1 MIGAELALTLALA
14 QQTKQEQII
23 PLVFGD
29 EVVFISETN
38 AQKEYDALIVKPTLT
53 FAEQGRLSALAIAL
67 ETIPNRC
74 TVEQERAL
82 LCLRLTNE

>member
-1 MIGAELALTLALA
+1 MVIELALILALA
-14 QQTKQEQII
+14 QQPKQEQII

-29 EVVFISETN
+29 EVVLIAESA
-38 AQKEYDALIVKPTLT
+38 AQRKYDALIVKPTLT

-74 TVEQERAL
+74 TDEQERAL
-82 LCLRLTNE
+82 TCIKLLP